1 MIFNIFKDNS
11 IETLNKITS
20 RYGVSIFSP
29 CDFFYATKRLRSKGD
44 IVAVKDQK
52 IIFDAIKEYSDYGYF
67 YATVLLAE
75 CYITGFGTE
84 ENSEEG
90 LLLLRK
96 LEHCKDPLVY
106 CDIGV
111 ILLFTGRSATE
122 AKKYLTYAAEH
133 GEVGAYFG
141 LGLFYLGLNKGAEYN
156 KSLAIEM
163 FELALKNRDFD
174 VWEML
179 IPAYIENGEVGKAIT
194 ILKRLISKND
204 VPEDTK
210 KEIMDWLSSIPSGD
224 NELLPY
230 PENCIKENVLNWASR
245 HILELNKKESHK
257 IESGKTKNE
266 N

>member
-1 MIFNIFKDNS
+1 MNNS
-11 IETLNKITS
+11 IDELNNITS
-20 RYGVSIFSP
+20 RYGIIIFSTS
-29 CDFFYATKRLRSKGD
+29 DFFLAVEKLNSEEKA
-44 IVAVKDQK
+44 VALKDKK
-52 IIFDAIKEYSDYGYF
+52 IIFNALEKYSDCGYF
-67 YATVLLAE
+67 NATINLAR
-75 CYITGFGTE
+75 CYITGFGTKPNYE
-84 ENSEEG
+84 KG
-90 LLLLRK
+90 LQLLRK

-111 ILLFTGRSATE
+111 ILLLTGRSASE

-141 LGLFYLGLNKGAEYN
+141 LGLLYLGWNEGAEYN

-174 VWEML
+174 VWNML
-179 IPAYIENGEVGKAIT
+179 IPAYTENGEVGKAIT
-194 ILKRLISKND
+194 ALKGLISKND

-210 KEIMDWLSSIPSGD
+210 KEIMDWLLSIPSRN
-224 NELLPY
+224 NELFPY
-230 PENCIKENVLNWASR
+230 PEIYIKKNVLNWASK
-245 HILELNKKESHK
+245 HILEHNKKELHK

>member
-29 CDFFYATKRLRSKGD
+29 SDFFYAAEKLRSKGD

-52 IIFDAIKEYSDYGYF
+52 IIFDTIKEYSDYGYF

-84 ENSEEG
+84 ENSEDG

-156 KSLAIEM
+156 KPLAIEM

-194 ILKRLISKND
+194 TLKGVISKND
-204 VPEDTK
+204 VPEDVK
-210 KEIMDWLSSIPSGD
+210 KGIMDWLSSIPPRN
-224 NELLPY
+224 NELFSD
-230 PENCIKENVLNWASR
+230 PENYLKENVLNWASKYV
-245 HILELNKKESHK
+245 LERNKKELFK
-257 IESGKTKNE
+257 IKSGE

>member
-1 MIFNIFKDNS
+1 MLRETMNNS
-11 IETLNKITS
+11 IDVLNKITS

-29 CDFFYATKRLRSKGD
+29 CDFFYAAEKLRSKGD

-84 ENSEEG
+84 ENSEDG

-111 ILLFTGRSATE
+111 ILLFTGRSASE
-122 AKKYLTYAAEH
+122 AKKYLTYAAER
-133 GEVGAYFG
+133 GEAEAYFS
-141 LGLFYLGLNKGAEYN
+141 LGLFYLGFNERTECN
-156 KSLAIEM
+156 KSLAIKM
-163 FELALKNRDFD
+163 FELALKNRCFY

-179 IPAYIENGEVGKAIT
+179 IHAYINNGEIEKAIST
-194 ILKRLISKND
+194 LKELMSQND
-204 VPEDTK
+204 IPEDTK
-210 KEIMDWLSSIPSGD
+210 KEIMDWLSSIPPRE
-224 NELLPY
+224 NELFSD
-230 PENCIKENVLNWASR
+230 PENYIKENVLNWASKYV
-245 HILELNKKESHK
+245 LERNKKELFK
-257 IESGKTKNE
+257 IE
-266 N
+266 

>member
-1 MIFNIFKDNS
+1 M
-11 IETLNKITS
+11 
-20 RYGVSIFSP
+20 
-29 CDFFYATKRLRSKGD
+29 
-44 IVAVKDQK
+44 
-52 IIFDAIKEYSDYGYF
+52 
-67 YATVLLAE
+67 
-75 CYITGFGTE
+75 
-84 ENSEEG
+84 
-90 LLLLRK
+90 LLLRK

-194 ILKRLISKND
+194 TLKGVISKND
-204 VPEDTK
+204 VPEDVK
-210 KEIMDWLSSIPSGD
+210 KGIMDWLSSIQPRN
-224 NELLPY
+224 NELFSD
-230 PENCIKENVLNWASR
+230 PENYLKENVLNWASKYV
-245 HILELNKKESHK
+245 LERNKKELFK
-257 IESGKTKNE
+257 IESGE